1 MLGFVGTE
9 SRMKK
14 RIERDRWNKYIA
26 YDTYQKKKKNIA
38 YDVLIILEKFGWLLE
53 IFSK

>member
-26 YDTYQKKKKNIA
+26 YDTYKKKKNIA